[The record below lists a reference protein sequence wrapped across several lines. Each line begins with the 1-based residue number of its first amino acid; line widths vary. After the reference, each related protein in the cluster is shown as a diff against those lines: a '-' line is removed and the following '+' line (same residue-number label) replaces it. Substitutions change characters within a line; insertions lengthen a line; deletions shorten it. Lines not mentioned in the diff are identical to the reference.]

1 MHPIESSRGSPETLP
16 LVRSAE
22 AESAS
27 AEVLAPPRIHPTAVI
42 SPGARLGKGVVIG
55 PFSVIDDDVEI
66 GTGTILGPHAT
77 ILRFT
82 TLGRNCRIHSGAVLG
97 DLPQDQAY
105 SGAES
110 RVEIADSCVIREG
123 VTIHRG
129 TRPGSVTSVGEGS
142 LLMACSHVGH
152 NSRVGR
158 RVTLAN
164 GALLAGYSEIGD
176 QAFISGN
183 CLVHQFSRVGRLAMM
198 SGGSATQMDVP
209 PYCITQSLTAN
220 RVVNLNVIGLRRA
233 GIASAERLAL
243 KRAFDL
249 LYRSGLGTTEAVTA
263 IENQLEGDA
272 IRELCRF
279 IRASQRGICKFFRD
293 SGKANQDDA
302 EPVAA

>member
-1 MHPIESSRGSPETLP
+1 MHPLESSPGSPETLP
-16 LVRSAE
+16 LIRSAV
-22 AESAS
+22 AECAS
-27 AEVLAPPRIHPTAVI
+27 SDHPGPPQVHPTALV
-42 SPGARLGKGVVIG
+42 SPRARLGGGVVIG
-55 PFSVIDDDVEI
+55 PFCVIEDDVEI
-66 GTGTILGPHAT
+66 GAGTILGPHTT
-77 ILRFT
+77 ILRYT
-82 TLGRNCRIHSGAVLG
+82 SLGRDCRVHSGAVLG

-105 SGAES
+105 QGAES
-110 RVEIADSCVIREG
+110 RVEIGDFCVIREG

-129 TRPGSVTSVGEGS
+129 TKEGSVTTVGEGS

-164 GALLAGYSEIGD
+164 GALLAGYTEIGD

-209 PYCITQSLTAN
+209 PYCITQTLTAN

-233 GIASAERLAL
+233 GISSAERLAL

-249 LYRSGLGTTEAVTA
+249 LYRSGLGTNQAVAA
-263 IENQLEGDA
+263 IEQQLEGETV
-272 IRELCRF
+272 RELCRF
-279 IRASQRGICKFFRD
+279 IRTSQRGICKLFRN
-293 SGKANQDDA
+293 SRKPEQDDSD
-302 EPVAA
+302 AAAA

>member
-1 MHPIESSRGSPETLP
+1 MHLPESSCGTPETLP
-16 LVRSAE
+16 LVRSADTGT
-22 AESAS
+22 AS
-27 AEVLAPPRIHPTAVI
+27 PEVFGPPRVHATAVV
-42 SPGARLGKGVVIG
+42 SPRARLGTGVVIG
-55 PFSVIDDDVEI
+55 PFCVIEEDVEI
-66 GTGTILGPHAT
+66 GAGTILGPHVT
-77 ILRFT
+77 VLRFT
-82 TLGRNCRIHSGAVLG
+82 VLGHNCRVHSGAVLG

-105 SGAES
+105 EGAES

-129 TRPGSVTSVGEGS
+129 TKPGSATAVGEGS

-164 GALLAGYSEIGD
+164 GALLAGYTEIGD

-209 PYCITQSLTAN
+209 PFCITQSLTAN
-220 RVVNLNVIGLRRA
+220 RVVSLNVIGLQRA
-233 GIASAERLAL
+233 GVSPAERQVL

-249 LYRSGLGTTEAVTA
+249 LYRSGLGTTEAVA
-263 IENQLEGDA
+263 SIEAQLEGEA
-272 IRELCRF
+272 VRELCRF
-279 IRASQRGICKFFRD
+279 LRTSQRGICKLFRD
-293 SGKANQDDA
+293 TRKADQDGG
-302 EPVAA
+302 ESVAA